1 MLFRL
6 VAADLRTV
14 LKKNII
20 TFIAI
25 AAVTVANLV
34 YAYGLSSVYG
44 VRTDTLGFADNL
56 ALVFA
61 GSAPFEP
68 RPGVMFVPPLG
79 WLFLILLI
87 LYTTLD
93 YPTESLHGFGLQAL
107 VRCRARTLWWVSRF
121 ILVAAVTA
129 FSLLVVV
136 CSVVIWSLVV
146 SSSFSAVIH
155 GESLQLANLAP
166 WFLKAAEADALPFF
180 VGLFFAF
187 EALAFAQAVIG
198 FVLGPSVSFVVL
210 TSYLI
215 CSAYA
220 RHWALLGNA
229 LMLLRWGGIVK
240 EGIAA
245 GSSGLFSIVIMSL
258 CLSLGGLWFRR
269 ADLIEKGV
277 QDMSVI
283 VRDVSKRMGKNDVLR
298 NVSIEV
304 DPGTVVGLQ
313 GINGSGKTM
322 LMRAVCGL
330 IKPTEG
336 EISIDGQRLGADIS
350 FPPSLGML
358 IEAPSFLGYLSG
370 YDNLKLIAQIKG
382 VATPEDI
389 RSALRLVGLDAD
401 EKKKFRAYSLGM
413 KQRLGIAAAI
423 MEKPKLL
430 VLDEPTNAL
439 DEAGVEM
446 LKRVVAMAASTGREV
461 LLSSHD
467 GEVLE
472 ELADRVY
479 CMRDGAVVKVRERS

>member
-14 LKKNII
+14 LKKNIL

-44 VRTDTLGFADNL
+44 VRTNALGFADNL

-68 RPGVMFVPPLG
+68 RPGLMFVPPLG
-79 WLFLILLI
+79 WLFVILLI

-107 VRCRARTLWWVSRF
+107 VRCRSRTLWWVSRF

-136 CSVVIWSLVV
+136 CSVVIWSLMV
-146 SSSFSAVIH
+146 SASFSAVIH

-166 WFLKAAEADALPFF
+166 WFLKAGEADALPFF
-180 VGLFFAF
+180 TGLFFAF

-210 TSYLI
+210 MSYLI

-240 EGIAA
+240 DGIAA

-258 CLSLGGLWFRR
+258 CLSLGGLWFLR
-269 ADLIEKGV
+269 ADLIEKG
-277 QDMSVI
+277 DK
-283 VRDVSKRMGKNDVLR
+283 KRMGKNDVLR

-370 YDNLKLIAQIKG
+370 YDNLELIAQIKG
-382 VATPEDI
+382 VATREDI

-401 EKKKFRAYSLGM
+401 EKKKFRAYSRGM
-413 KQRLGIAAAI
+413 TQRLGIAAAI

-461 LLSSHD
+461 ILSSHD

>member
-6 VAADLRTV
+6 IAADLRTV

-20 TFIAI
+20 TYIAI

-34 YAYGLSSVYG
+34 YAYGLSSMYG

-107 VRCRARTLWWVSRF
+107 VRCRARILWWVSRF

-166 WFLKAAEADALPFF
+166 WFLKAAVFRRTLSCFRGACVCAGSGRVCAWV
-180 VGLFFAF
+180 VGLVCGFNELPDLFGICA
-187 EALAFAQAVIG
+187 ALG
-198 FVLGPSVSFVVL
+198 
-210 TSYLI
+210 
-215 CSAYA
+215 
-220 RHWALLGNA
+220 
-229 LMLLRWGGIVK
+229 
-240 EGIAA
+240 AA
-245 GSSGLFSIVIMSL
+245 GKCPDAVALGRNCQRGNRDGLERLVFNCDYVVMPIVGWTVVSKGRPYRK
-258 CLSLGGLWFRR
+258 GG
-269 ADLIEKGV
+269 

-370 YDNLKLIAQIKG
+370 YDNLELIAQIKG

-389 RSALRLVGLDAD
+389 HSALRLVGLDAD

-439 DEAGVEM
+439 DEAGVGM
-446 LKRVVAMAASTGREV
+446 LKRVVAMAASAGREV
-461 LLSSHD
+461 ILSSHD

-479 CMRDGAVVKVRERS
+479 CMRDGAVVNVRERS

>member
-14 LKKNII
+14 LKKNIL

-44 VRTDTLGFADNL
+44 VRTNALGFADNL

-68 RPGVMFVPPLG
+68 RPGLMFVPPLG
-79 WLFLILLI
+79 WLFVILLI

-107 VRCRARTLWWVSRF
+107 VRCRSRTLWWASRF
-121 ILVAAVTA
+121 ISVAAVTA

-136 CSVVIWSLVV
+136 CSVVIWSLMV
-146 SSSFSAVIH
+146 SASFSAVIH

-166 WFLKAAEADALPFF
+166 WFLKAGEADALPFF
-180 VGLFFAF
+180 HRSLFCFRGACVCAGSDWLCTWAVGLVCGFNELPDLFGICA
-187 EALAFAQAVIG
+187 ALGAVRQRPNA
-198 FVLGPSVSFVVL
+198 VALGRNCQRGNRDGLERLVFNCDYVVMPIAGWTVVSKGRP
-210 TSYLI
+210 Y
-215 CSAYA
+215 
-220 RHWALLGNA
+220 RK
-229 LMLLRWGGIVK
+229 GG
-240 EGIAA
+240 
-245 GSSGLFSIVIMSL
+245 
-258 CLSLGGLWFRR
+258 
-269 ADLIEKGV
+269 

-336 EISIDGQRLGADIS
+336 EISIDGQRLGVDIS

-370 YDNLKLIAQIKG
+370 YDNLELIAQIKG
-382 VATPEDI
+382 VDTPEDI

-461 LLSSHD
+461 ILSSHD

>member
-1 MLFRL
+1 
-6 VAADLRTV
+6 
-14 LKKNII
+14 
-20 TFIAI
+20 
-25 AAVTVANLV
+25 
-34 YAYGLSSVYG
+34 
-44 VRTDTLGFADNL
+44 
-56 ALVFA
+56 
-61 GSAPFEP
+61 
-68 RPGVMFVPPLG
+68 
-79 WLFLILLI
+79 
-87 LYTTLD
+87 
-93 YPTESLHGFGLQAL
+93 
-107 VRCRARTLWWVSRF
+107 
-121 ILVAAVTA
+121 
-129 FSLLVVV
+129 
-136 CSVVIWSLVV
+136 
-146 SSSFSAVIH
+146 
-155 GESLQLANLAP
+155 
-166 WFLKAAEADALPFF
+166 
-180 VGLFFAF
+180 
-187 EALAFAQAVIG
+187 
-198 FVLGPSVSFVVL
+198 
-210 TSYLI
+210 
-215 CSAYA
+215 
-220 RHWALLGNA
+220 
-229 LMLLRWGGIVK
+229 
-240 EGIAA
+240 
-245 GSSGLFSIVIMSL
+245 
-258 CLSLGGLWFRR
+258 
-269 ADLIEKGV
+269 
-277 QDMSVI
+277 MSVI
-283 VRDVSKRMGKNDVLR
+283 VRGVSKRMGKNDVLR

-382 VATPEDI
+382 VATP
-389 RSALRLVGLDAD
+389 RHSLCPAARGARCRR
-401 EKKKFRAYSLGM
+401 KKKFRAYSLGM

>member
-1 MLFRL
+1 
-6 VAADLRTV
+6 
-14 LKKNII
+14 
-20 TFIAI
+20 
-25 AAVTVANLV
+25 
-34 YAYGLSSVYG
+34 
-44 VRTDTLGFADNL
+44 
-56 ALVFA
+56 
-61 GSAPFEP
+61 
-68 RPGVMFVPPLG
+68 
-79 WLFLILLI
+79 
-87 LYTTLD
+87 
-93 YPTESLHGFGLQAL
+93 
-107 VRCRARTLWWVSRF
+107 
-121 ILVAAVTA
+121 
-129 FSLLVVV
+129 
-136 CSVVIWSLVV
+136 
-146 SSSFSAVIH
+146 
-155 GESLQLANLAP
+155 
-166 WFLKAAEADALPFF
+166 
-180 VGLFFAF
+180 
-187 EALAFAQAVIG
+187 
-198 FVLGPSVSFVVL
+198 
-210 TSYLI
+210 
-215 CSAYA
+215 
-220 RHWALLGNA
+220 
-229 LMLLRWGGIVK
+229 
-240 EGIAA
+240 
-245 GSSGLFSIVIMSL
+245 
-258 CLSLGGLWFRR
+258 
-269 ADLIEKGV
+269 
-277 QDMSVI
+277 MSVI
-283 VRDVSKRMGKNDVLR
+283 VRGVSKRMGKNDVLR

-322 LMRAVCGL
+322 

>member
-20 TFIAI
+20 TYIAI

-79 WLFLILLI
+79 WLFLTLLI

-166 WFLKAAEADALPFF
+166 WF
-180 VGLFFAF
+180 
-187 EALAFAQAVIG
+187 
-198 FVLGPSVSFVVL
+198 
-210 TSYLI
+210 
-215 CSAYA
+215 
-220 RHWALLGNA
+220 ALL
-229 LMLLRWGGIVK
+229 
-240 EGIAA
+240 
-245 GSSGLFSIVIMSL
+245 
-258 CLSLGGLWFRR
+258 
-269 ADLIEKGV
+269 
-277 QDMSVI
+277 
-283 VRDVSKRMGKNDVLR
+283 
-298 NVSIEV
+298 
-304 DPGTVVGLQ
+304 
-313 GINGSGKTM
+313 
-322 LMRAVCGL
+322 
-330 IKPTEG
+330 
-336 EISIDGQRLGADIS
+336 
-350 FPPSLGML
+350 
-358 IEAPSFLGYLSG
+358 
-370 YDNLKLIAQIKG
+370 
-382 VATPEDI
+382 
-389 RSALRLVGLDAD
+389 
-401 EKKKFRAYSLGM
+401 
-413 KQRLGIAAAI
+413 
-423 MEKPKLL
+423 
-430 VLDEPTNAL
+430 
-439 DEAGVEM
+439 
-446 LKRVVAMAASTGREV
+446 
-461 LLSSHD
+461 
-467 GEVLE
+467 
-472 ELADRVY
+472 
-479 CMRDGAVVKVRERS
+479 

>member
-1 MLFRL
+1 
-6 VAADLRTV
+6 
-14 LKKNII
+14 
-20 TFIAI
+20 
-25 AAVTVANLV
+25 
-34 YAYGLSSVYG
+34 
-44 VRTDTLGFADNL
+44 
-56 ALVFA
+56 
-61 GSAPFEP
+61 
-68 RPGVMFVPPLG
+68 
-79 WLFLILLI
+79 
-87 LYTTLD
+87 
-93 YPTESLHGFGLQAL
+93 
-107 VRCRARTLWWVSRF
+107 
-121 ILVAAVTA
+121 
-129 FSLLVVV
+129 
-136 CSVVIWSLVV
+136 
-146 SSSFSAVIH
+146 
-155 GESLQLANLAP
+155 
-166 WFLKAAEADALPFF
+166 
-180 VGLFFAF
+180 
-187 EALAFAQAVIG
+187 
-198 FVLGPSVSFVVL
+198 
-210 TSYLI
+210 
-215 CSAYA
+215 
-220 RHWALLGNA
+220 
-229 LMLLRWGGIVK
+229 
-240 EGIAA
+240 
-245 GSSGLFSIVIMSL
+245 
-258 CLSLGGLWFRR
+258 
-269 ADLIEKGV
+269 
-277 QDMSVI
+277 MSVI
-283 VRDVSKRMGKNDVLR
+283 VRGVSKRMGKNDVLR

-350 FPPSLGML
+350 PSLGML

-479 CMRDGAVVKVRERS
+479 CMRDGAVVKVRERSRAR

>member
-1 MLFRL
+1 
-6 VAADLRTV
+6 
-14 LKKNII
+14 
-20 TFIAI
+20 
-25 AAVTVANLV
+25 
-34 YAYGLSSVYG
+34 
-44 VRTDTLGFADNL
+44 
-56 ALVFA
+56 
-61 GSAPFEP
+61 
-68 RPGVMFVPPLG
+68 
-79 WLFLILLI
+79 
-87 LYTTLD
+87 
-93 YPTESLHGFGLQAL
+93 
-107 VRCRARTLWWVSRF
+107 
-121 ILVAAVTA
+121 
-129 FSLLVVV
+129 
-136 CSVVIWSLVV
+136 
-146 SSSFSAVIH
+146 
-155 GESLQLANLAP
+155 
-166 WFLKAAEADALPFF
+166 
-180 VGLFFAF
+180 
-187 EALAFAQAVIG
+187 
-198 FVLGPSVSFVVL
+198 
-210 TSYLI
+210 
-215 CSAYA
+215 
-220 RHWALLGNA
+220 
-229 LMLLRWGGIVK
+229 
-240 EGIAA
+240 
-245 GSSGLFSIVIMSL
+245 
-258 CLSLGGLWFRR
+258 
-269 ADLIEKGV
+269 
-277 QDMSVI
+277 MSVI

-370 YDNLKLIAQIKG
+370 YDNLELI
-382 VATPEDI
+382 
-389 RSALRLVGLDAD
+389 GLDAD

-439 DEAGVEM
+439 DEAGVEI

-461 LLSSHD
+461 ILSSHD

>member
-14 LKKNII
+14 LKKNIL

-44 VRTDTLGFADNL
+44 VRTNALGFADNL
-56 ALVFA
+56 VLVFA

-68 RPGVMFVPPLG
+68 RPGLMFVPPLG
-79 WLFLILLI
+79 WLFVILLI

-107 VRCRARTLWWVSRF
+107 VRCRSRTLWWVSRF

-136 CSVVIWSLVV
+136 CSVVIWSLMV
-146 SSSFSAVIH
+146 SASFSAVIH

-166 WFLKAAEADALPFF
+166 WFLKAGEADALPFF
-180 VGLFFAF
+180 TGLFFAF

-210 TSYLI
+210 MSYLI

-240 EGIAA
+240 DGIAA

-269 ADLIEKGV
+269 ADLIEKGG

-283 VRDVSKRMGKNDVLR
+283 VRGVSKRIGKNDVLR

-370 YDNLKLIAQIKG
+370 CDNLELIAQIKG
-382 VATPEDI
+382 VATREDI

-461 LLSSHD
+461 ILSSHD

-479 CMRDGAVVKVRERS
+479 CMRDGAVVNVRERS